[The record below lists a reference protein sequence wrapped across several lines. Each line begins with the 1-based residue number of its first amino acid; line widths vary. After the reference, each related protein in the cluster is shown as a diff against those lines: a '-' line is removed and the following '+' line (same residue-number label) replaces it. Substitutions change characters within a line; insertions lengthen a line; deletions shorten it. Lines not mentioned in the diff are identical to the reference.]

1 MAPTLNYGDLIIMTK
16 KNPENILADKDNGD
30 ILIIRGPEYFYNR
43 GFDPSFWNHLD
54 NKTPIIHRAID
65 KKKINSTW
73 HFLTKGDNN
82 IAPDGSYAYLNKSND
97 YYLIEV
103 NTSDGIFIPESEI
116 VGVVLFKIP
125 FIGFLNIYFIPI
137 LSFIIVLLLILFIF
151 QIKHYKVRIVKDLK
165 TQEEPK
171 KLVLK

>member
-1 MAPTLNYGDLIIMTK
+1 MAPTLNYGDLVIMTN
-16 KNPENILADKDNGD
+16 KNPENILADEDRGD
-30 ILIIRGPEYFYNR
+30 IIIIRGPEYFYKS
-43 GFDPSFWNHLD
+43 GFDPSFWNNLD

-65 KKKINSTW
+65 KKKINATW
-73 HFLTKGDNN
+73 YFLSKGDNN
-82 IAPDGSYAYLNKSND
+82 IAPDGSYTYLNKSSN

-103 NTSDGIFIPESEI
+103 NFSDGIFIPENEI

-137 LSFIIVLLLILFIF
+137 SSLIIILLIILFIF
-151 QIKHYKVRIVKDLK
+151 QIKHYKVRIIKELK